1 MVLVPELDTMSMHGG
16 LCLHY
21 KPSSVVWCVYRSQAD
36 ELDTAQTQL
45 HHYPVSFMMF
55 SWPFVIRPAAA
66 GHCSVWGGDVSIVT
80 PILVIYS
87 TRPNLEWD
95 GIGQDTL

>member
-1 MVLVPELDTMSMHGG
+1 MFTEAA
-16 LCLHY
+16 
-21 KPSSVVWCVYRSQAD
+21 AD
-36 ELDTAQTQL
+36 ELGTAQAQL
-45 HHYPVSFMMF
+45 RHYPVSFMMF